1 MQNCNYHI
9 HRIVNIIEMDDGID
23 FANKDKM
30 YDMNIIPP
38 DYRDLVY
45 LFGFYKNGIYLYFLS
60 SH

>member
-30 YDMNIIPP
+30 YELWKKYNAT
-38 DYRDLVY
+38 
-45 LFGFYKNGIYLYFLS
+45 KNRI
-60 SH
+60 